1 MGLFAGHGAL
11 EQAELDNFG
20 VDWVIHYS
28 FEDVELSQAIQEFR
42 TLIQDLQE
50 AHLQVQVRHGYGP
63 SLLVCIRVPPDLLG
77 NLVHKSRVKDW
88 LHGIIHEFP
97 EGGDY
102 AEAEA
107 DTPAEALRSVY
118 HAVTWQKSLGGAGIT
133 PKLGQWKNITAA
145 IPLQDRAANAELLR
159 KWSRTIFLTTE
170 DLDAIRALF
179 GEKVA
184 FYFAFIH
191 CYSCFLIF
199 PAAWGVF
206 CWLYLG
212 PYSVT
217 CAVVTCIWGIVFIE
231 YWKTRELDLSLRWNV
246 RDVGFLK
253 VNRPEWVWDK
263 EFQNP
268 HTGET
273 IRVFSAHR
281 QFLRQLLLIPFATV
295 ASVALGTLIIVTF
308 ALEILV
314 SEVYNGPMKGYL
326 EFLPT
331 VLFSLSLPSITN
343 LLTEF
348 AKRLTDYENYRTQ
361 DQYDLAQTA
370 KTFVMHFIT
379 AFLPTLLTAFAYV
392 PFGGKIAPYLN
403 ALRDRGLLSANLARE
418 IHIDTSRL
426 QQEVIYL
433 SMTAQV
439 LNFGEEIVLPYVKQ
453 TLMHKWRDWR
463 EGRESSRHP
472 RRYSQR
478 TDQLLVDAPEEA
490 VFLSRVRDEL
500 DADEYNVHDDIL
512 EMCVQFGSLALFG
525 VAWPLVS
532 LGFLVNNWLELRGD
546 FFKLSLECQRP
557 APIRADSIG
566 PSLMG
571 LEVLSWLGTLSTA
584 AIVYLYHDGLEEI
597 HLSSFLLTLLL
608 AEWAYVAVRFIVR
621 SGLQRISFISLR
633 REESKRYAMRK
644 RFLEATSGRVSPR
657 AKPRVR
663 FQDRVSVF
671 SSSTDVPGGKE
682 DFLHPGHD
690 GMGRGGRFWAW
701 APHETADAGV
711 RLIKALNGNM
721 DGSKTGPVKGAK
733 GA

>member
-1 MGLFAGHGAL
+1 M
-11 EQAELDNFG
+11 
-20 VDWVIHYS
+20 
-28 FEDVELSQAIQEFR
+28 
-42 TLIQDLQE
+42 
-50 AHLQVQVRHGYGP
+50 
-63 SLLVCIRVPPDLLG
+63 
-77 NLVHKSRVKDW
+77 
-88 LHGIIHEFP
+88 
-97 EGGDY
+97 
-102 AEAEA
+102 
-107 DTPAEALRSVY
+107 
-118 HAVTWQKSLGGAGIT
+118 
-133 PKLGQWKNITAA
+133 
-145 IPLQDRAANAELLR
+145 
-159 KWSRTIFLTTE
+159 
-170 DLDAIRALF
+170 
-179 GEKVA
+179 
-184 FYFAFIH
+184 
-191 CYSCFLIF
+191 
-199 PAAWGVF
+199 
-206 CWLYLG
+206 
-212 PYSVT
+212 
-217 CAVVTCIWGIVFIE
+217 TCIWGIVFVE

-246 RDVGFLK
+246 KDVGFLK

-281 QFLRQLLLIPFATV
+281 QFARQLLMIPFATV
-295 ASVALGTLIIVTF
+295 ASLALGSLIILSF

-314 SEVYNGPMKGYL
+314 SEVYNGPMKAYL

-343 LLTEF
+343 ILTDF

-379 AFLPTLLTAFAYV
+379 AFLPTLLTAFVYV
-392 PFGGKIAPYLN
+392 PFGSKIVPYLDT
-403 ALRDRGLLSANLARE
+403 LRSYGLLSANLARE

-433 SMTAQV
+433 SATAQI

-463 EGRESSRHP
+463 EGRDSSRP
-472 RRYSQR
+472 RGYSQR

-490 VFLSRVRDEL
+490 GFLSRVRDEI
-500 DADEYNVHDDIL
+500 DADEYDVHEDIL

-532 LGFLVNNWLELRGD
+532 LGFLANNWLELRGD

-557 APIRADSIG
+557 PPIRADSIG

-584 AIVYLYHDGLEEI
+584 AIVYLYRAGLQEVNM
-597 HLSSFLLTLLL
+597 SSLLLTLLL
-608 AEWAYVAVRFIVR
+608 AEWAYVGVRFIVR
-621 SGLQRISFISLR
+621 SGLERISFISLR

-671 SSSTDVPGGKE
+671 SSSTDVPGTKE
-682 DFLHPGHD
+682 DFLHPGHHHE
-690 GMGRGGRFWAW
+690 MGRGGRFWSW
-701 APHETADAGV
+701 APNETADAGV
-711 RLIKALNGNM
+711 RLIKALNTNM